1 MRKLIT
7 FNSISLDGFFTDA
20 RGDMSWAH
28 AGSDDPEFAAFVA
41 GNAGS
46 GGELLFGRV
55 TYQMM
60 AGYWPSPAALASA
73 PEVARGMNALPKVVF
88 SRTLPKAEWQN
99 TRLVKEDLVG
109 EVKKLKAGSG
119 PGLVLMGSGTVIA
132 QLTEARLV
140 DEYQVVLC
148 PVVLGGGR
156 SFFEKN
162 QLGLTL
168 VHTRVFKNGKV
179 LLHYQPQVSS

>member
-1 MRKLIT
+1 MRKLLC
-7 FNSISLDGFFTDA
+7 FNSVSLDGFFADA

-60 AGYWPSPAALASA
+60 ASYWPSPAAQASA
-73 PEVARGMNALPKVVF
+73 PEVARGMNAVPKVVF
-88 SRTLPKAEWQN
+88 SRTLPRAEWQN

-109 EVKKLKAGSG
+109 AVRQLKAGDG
-119 PGLVLMGSGTVIA
+119 ADLVILGSGTIIA
-132 QLTEARLV
+132 QLTEARLI
-140 DEYQVVLC
+140 DEYRVVLC
-148 PVVLGGGR
+148 PVVIGGGR
-156 SFFEKN
+156 SFFQGNK
-162 QLGLTL
+162 LGLTL
-168 VHTRVFKNGKV
+168 AHSRVFKNGKV
-179 LLHYQPQVSS
+179 LLHYQPRAAA